1 MAKVTI
7 RNGSYR
13 NTPVNGVFE
22 LLKDYTE
29 GAKGGFVTV
38 RNEGQVKIAD
48 NGATIRVKVA
58 PDAIEVTGELAA
70 DYKAP
75 NTEKHEHVPQLK
87 ETDEETIARITKT
100 FNYIETLAAAAQ
112 RAQITGLIISG
123 PAGVGKS
130 YGVERQ
136 LEKMNMARALRGQ
149 PENYEIITGG
159 TSAIGLYLKLW
170 DNRKEGQVLVFDDC
184 DTALTDELQ
193 LNMLKAA
200 LDTKKKRKI
209 CWMKESK
216 ALNIKDPATGKT
228 YDRIPNAFTY
238 EGTIIFITNLKFD
251 RCRIGKLTEHLKAI
265 MSRVHYLDLCLDT
278 LREQKLRVK
287 QVIDAGMLDDH
298 ELSDETK
305 DLLVQYVFDNIEYL
319 TEFSLRT
326 VIKCADL
333 AAIYQDPAKW
343 MEMADFTLLSH
354 RGRMQKLSKKAR
366 A

>member
-1 MAKVTI
+1 MAKVNI

-38 RNEGQVKIAD
+38 RNEGQVKVAD

-58 PDAIEVTGELAA
+58 PDAIEVMGELAA
-70 DYKAP
+70 AMGSKK
-75 NTEKHEHVPQLK
+75 EEEVPQLV
-87 ETDEETIARITKT
+87 ETDSETIARITKT
-100 FNYIETLAAAAQ
+100 FNYIEVLAAAAQ
-112 RAQITGLIISG
+112 RGQITGLIISG

-130 YGVERQ
+130 FGVEKT
-136 LEKMNMARALRGQ
+136 LERMNMTRVLRGQ
-149 PENYEIITGG
+149 PENYEFITGG

-209 CWMKESK
+209 CWMKESA
-216 ALNIKDPATGKT
+216 ALNIKDSNGKIA
-228 YDRIPNAFTY
+228 DKIPNAFTY

-251 RCRIGKLTEHLKAI
+251 NCRIGKLADHLKAI

-278 LREQKLRVK
+278 LREQKLRVR
-287 QVIDAGMLDDH
+287 QVIDAGMLDEH
-298 ELSDETK
+298 QLSQETK
-305 DLLVQYVFDNIEYL
+305 DLIVQYVFDNVEYL

-326 VIKCADL
+326 VLKVADL
-333 AAIYQDPAKW
+333 AAIHNDPERW
-343 MEMADFTLLSH
+343 MEMADMTVLSH
-354 RGRMQKLSKKAR
+354 KGRIRRTVKAR
-366 A
+366 V